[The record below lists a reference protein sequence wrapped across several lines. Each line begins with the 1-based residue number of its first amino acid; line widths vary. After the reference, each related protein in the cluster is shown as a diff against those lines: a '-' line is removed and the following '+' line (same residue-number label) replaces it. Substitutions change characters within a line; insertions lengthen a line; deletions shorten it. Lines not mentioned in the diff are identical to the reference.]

1 MEKKAGNRKLIWAA
15 VLLALLAVIFAVVY
29 RNNRPAPQEGTK
41 AYTLTV
47 VDDQGAE
54 KSYSGKTDAEF
65 LSGLMD
71 ELKEGG
77 DFTYE
82 ASESDYG
89 LFIESVNG
97 LEANYDL
104 YGSYWAIYVNG
115 EYGMY
120 GADSQPVADSDSFSL
135 VYEVLTASEETDAAQ

>member
-1 MEKKAGNRKLIWAA
+1 MEKKTGNRKLIWAV
-15 VLLALLAVIFAVVY
+15 VLLALAVAVFALVHGM
-29 RNNRPAPQEGTK
+29 NRPAPQQGTK
-41 AYTLTV
+41 AYSLTV
-47 VDDQGAE
+47 VDDQGTE
-54 KSYSGKTDAEF
+54 KAYSGKTDAEF

-97 LEANYDL
+97 LTASYDEN
-104 YGSYWAIYVNG
+104 GSYWAIYVNG

-120 GADSQPVADSDSFSL
+120 GADSQPVADGDSFSL
-135 VYEVLTASEETDAAQ
+135 VYEITGASGETDAAQ

>member
-1 MEKKAGNRKLIWAA
+1 MEKKTGNKKLIGAVAILA
-15 VLLALLAVIFAVVY
+15 VLIAIFAIVY
-29 RNNRPAPQEGTK
+29 MNNRPAPQTGTK
-41 AYTLTV
+41 AYSLTV

-54 KSYSGKTDAEF
+54 KAYSGKTDAEF

-97 LEANYDL
+97 LAANYDEN
-104 YGSYWAIYVNG
+104 GSYWAIYVNG

-120 GADSQPVADSDSFSL
+120 GADSQPVADGDSFSL
-135 VYEVLTASEETDAAQ
+135 VYEIAAASEETDAAQ

>member
-104 YGSYWAIYVNG
+104 YGSHWAIYVNG

>member
-1 MEKKAGNRKLIWAA
+1 MEKKTGNRKLIWAA
-15 VLLALLAVIFAVVY
+15 ILLAVVAAVFAIVY

-41 AYTLTV
+41 AYSLTV
-47 VDDQGAE
+47 VDDMGAE

-71 ELKEGG
+71 ELKAAG

-97 LEANYDL
+97 LAANYDAN
-104 YGSYWAIYVNG
+104 GSYWAIYVNG

-135 VYEVLTASEETDAAQ
+135 VYEVFDASAETDAAQ

>member
-1 MEKKAGNRKLIWAA
+1 MEKKTGNKKLIGAA
-15 VLLALLAVIFAVVY
+15 ALLAILIAVFAIVY
-29 RNNRPAPQEGTK
+29 ITNRPAPQEGTK
-41 AYTLTV
+41 AYSLTV
-47 VDDQGAE
+47 VDDQGTE
-54 KSYSGKTDAEF
+54 KAYSGKTDAEF

-71 ELKEGG
+71 ELKAGG

-97 LEANYDL
+97 LGANYDL
-104 YGSYWAIYVNG
+104 NGSYWAIYVNG

-120 GADSQPVADSDSFSL
+120 GADSQPVADGDSFSL
-135 VYEVLTASEETDAAQ
+135 VYEVVDPAAQGDAAQ